1 MDINSDKLNFCGDY
15 FSKKNLKL
23 ILAESMTAGFISSV
37 ISLEI
42 NSGDYFLG
50 SIVCYHDDMKISSLG
65 VDPELIKKAGAVSEE
80 VTHALLNGLKEQYE
94 AHIAVAVTGFAFE
107 DKASNPENPVGTVFI
122 QIQYLN
128 AFINKKCLFTGE
140 AHDIITATANEIIE
154 NLYEMVLLS
163 ETQEKDKI

>member
-80 VTHALLNGLKEQYE
+80 VTHALLNGLRDRYD
-94 AHIAVAVTGFAFE
+94 AHIAVAVTGYAFE
-107 DKASNPENPVGTVFI
+107 DKAISDENPVGTVFL
-122 QIQYLN
+122 QIQYQN
-128 AFINKKCLFTGE
+128 SFINKKCLFTGE

-163 ETQEKDKI
+163 ETQERDKI

>member
-1 MDINSDKLNFCGDY
+1 MEINNDKLNFCGAY

-23 ILAESMTAGFISSV
+23 ILAESMTAGFVASV

-50 SIVCYHDDMKISSLG
+50 SIVCYHDDMKILSLG
-65 VDPELIKKAGAVSEE
+65 VEPDLIQKAGAVSEE
-80 VTHALLNGLKEQYE
+80 VTNALLNGLKDRYE

-107 DKASNPENPVGTVFI
+107 DKAISAENPVGTVFL
-122 QIQYLN
+122 QIQYQN
-128 AFINKKCLFTGE
+128 SFINKKCLFAGE
-140 AHDIITATANEIIE
+140 AHDIIMATANEIIE

-163 ETQEKDKI
+163 EAQEKDKI

>member
-1 MDINSDKLNFCGDY
+1 MEINSDKLNFCGAY
-15 FSKKNLKL
+15 FSKKKLKL
-23 ILAESMTAGFISSV
+23 ILAESMTAGFVASV

-50 SIVCYHDDMKISSLG
+50 SVVCYHDDMKISSLG
-65 VDPELIKKAGAVSEE
+65 VDPKLIKKAGAVSEE

-163 ETQEKDKI
+163 ETQDKDKI